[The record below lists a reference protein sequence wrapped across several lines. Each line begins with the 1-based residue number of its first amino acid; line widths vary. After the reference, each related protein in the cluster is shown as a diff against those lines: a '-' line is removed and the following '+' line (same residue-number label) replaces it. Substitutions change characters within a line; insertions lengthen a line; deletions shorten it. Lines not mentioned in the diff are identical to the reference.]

1 MDFKYLEKFI
11 DGLFEKGMPGSDC
24 AVSYKGDIVFRHFAG
39 YCDVENKKPIN
50 GDELY
55 FLYSASKVITVTAAM
70 ILYER
75 GAFLLDDD
83 LSEYFPEFKNMY
95 IKKFERNGCFTL
107 TPAKNP
113 IKIVDL
119 FTMGAGLTYD
129 LNSPS
134 IQAVREKTNGK
145 CPTIE
150 TVKAMANEPLMF
162 EPGEHYNYSLCHDVI
177 GALIELLSGMKLGD
191 FLKEN
196 IFEPLNM
203 TRTGFDVND
212 SVLDKM
218 ACQYQWENWDTKRL
232 IQIPK
237 KNEFILGTEYQCGGA
252 GLISCVDDYIKFAQC
267 LANGGNTKSGKNI
280 ISQATID
287 LMRTDHLN
295 DAQKKDFING
305 TFREYSYGLGV
316 RTMVNKSRS
325 GSNSPLGEFGWDGA
339 AAAYTLID
347 PKNSLAIF
355 YGTHVRN
362 ANGGQIH
369 RKIRNMVY
377 AALEK

>member
-11 DGLFEKGMPGSDC
+11 DGLFENGFSGSDC

-39 YCDVENKKPIN
+39 YRDVENKKPVT

-55 FLYSASKVITVTAAM
+55 FLYSASKVITITAAM
-70 ILYER
+70 MLYER
-75 GAFLLDDD
+75 GAFLLDDEV
-83 LSEYFPEFKNMY
+83 SEYIPEFKNMN
-95 IKKFERNGCFTL
+95 IKRFERNGCFTL
-107 TPAKNP
+107 TPAKKP
-113 IKIVDL
+113 IRIHDL
-119 FTMGAGLTYD
+119 FTMSAGLTYD

-145 CPTIE
+145 CPTVE
-150 TVKAMANEPLMF
+150 TVKAIANEPLLF
-162 EPGEHYNYSLCHDVI
+162 EPGERFNYSLCHDVI
-177 GALIELLSGMKLGD
+177 GALVEVLSGMKFGD

-212 SVLDKM
+212 DILDKM
-218 ACQYQWENWDTKRL
+218 ACQYQWENWETRRL
-232 IQIPK
+232 VQIPK
-237 KNEFILGTEYQCGGA
+237 KNEFILGTEYQSGGA
-252 GLISCVDDYIKFAQC
+252 GLISCVDDYIKFSEC

-287 LMRTDHLN
+287 LIRQDHLN
-295 DAQKKDFING
+295 DVSREDFHKSSLAD
-305 TFREYSYGLGV
+305 YSYGLGV
-316 RTMVNKSRS
+316 RTMVDKARS
-325 GSNSPLGEFGWDGA
+325 SSNSPIGEFGWDGA

-347 PKNSLAIF
+347 PKNNLAIY

-362 ANGGQIH
+362 ANGGWAH
-369 RKIRNMVY
+369 KRIRNIVY